1 MRTKIKI
8 LLFLSLALWSCSKED
23 HTNKEADLS
32 EPIGELYINFLNQ
45 QLLVNLET
53 KVIQPDATKS
63 YNHVTESNETI
74 FIADRVNNIV
84 RAYGKSNND
93 HKWTFTPDEGENEQ
107 VRLVNSK
114 VHYDS
119 QTNSVFL
126 HYQILNTTNYTTAY
140 KTVRL
145 SSETGHPQLTLS
157 PDRETH
163 HHTTLGSNYVYLDR
177 QGTNNATWM
186 LNKRNSALFTDHTS
200 VSISSFPL
208 YLTTHNNSIVVVY
221 ANGDIIAY
229 NDALA
234 QVWVL
239 QIGDI
244 INGHIVRD
252 KERLYVSS
260 RNNNVTEVDLTT
272 GESIFSAD
280 TDYDRAIPLG
290 ADTNGIFWID
300 ANDNGISVKKANR
313 DGSSAWSTTIDSNY
327 TPVNTFT
334 MKGLDLTNHLLIVV
348 AHENSDET
356 YTTDIY
362 LIQKNNGKEIW
373 KKNSESMSYVIQNIL
388 VKTPS
393 NYYYSN

>member
-8 LLFLSLALWSCSKED
+8 LLFLSLTLWSCSKED
-23 HTNKEADLS
+23 HVTKEADLS
-32 EPIGELYINFLNQ
+32 EPVGELYINFLNQ

-53 KVIQPDATKS
+53 KVIQPDASKS

-126 HYQILNTTNYTTAY
+126 HYQILNTTNYTTTY

-145 SSETGHPQLTLS
+145 SAETGHPQLTLS

-163 HHTTLGSNYVYLDR
+163 YHTTLGNNYVYLDR

-186 LNKRNSALFTDHTS
+186 LNKLNSALFTDHTS

-239 QIGDI
+239 QIDDI
-244 INGHIVRD
+244 INIHIVRD

-313 DGSSAWSTTIDSNY
+313 DGSSAWSTTIDSNL
-327 TPVNTFT
+327 TPENTFT
-334 MKGLDLTNHLLIVV
+334 MKGIDLTNHLLVVV
-348 AHENSDET
+348 AHENSDEN

-373 KKNSESMSYVIQNIL
+373 KKRSESMNYIIQNVL
-388 VKTPS
+388 VKTA
-393 NYYYSN
+393 NNFYYSN